1 MNDTLLLITVLVWMV
16 CQAATIGIVC
26 PVIIKELRMI
36 RGLIALDSALD
47 TYRPSEDRKNGKNGK
62 NGTRSVLSPYKDDR
76 RISK

>member
-1 MNDTLLLITVLVWMV
+1 MNDTLLLIAVVVWTV

-47 TYRPSEDRKNGKNGK
+47 TYRPSEERKNGKNSA
-62 NGTRSVLSPYKDDR
+62 RSVLSPYKDDR

>member
-1 MNDTLLLITVLVWMV
+1 MNDTLLLIAVLLWMV
-16 CQAATIGIVC
+16 CQTATIGIVC

-47 TYRPSEDRKNGKNGK
+47 TYRPSDARKNGKNSA
-62 NGTRSVLSPYKDDR
+62 RSVLSPYKDDR

>member
-1 MNDTLLLITVLVWMV
+1 MSDTLLLIAVLIWMA

-47 TYRPSEDRKNGKNGK
+47 TYRPSDERKNGKNSA
-62 NGTRSVLSPYKDDR
+62 RSVLSPYKDDR
-76 RISK
+76 RIGK

>member
-1 MNDTLLLITVLVWMV
+1 MSDTLLLIAVLVWMV
-16 CQAATIGIVC
+16 CQATTIGIVC

-47 TYRPSEDRKNGKNGK
+47 TYRPSDERKNGKNSA
-62 NGTRSVLSPYKDDR
+62 RSVLSPYKDDR